1 MRTTR
6 RAEPGF
12 SCFGT
17 VCCLTL
23 AIILMLCSAVPA
35 AAESVQG
42 NNIDDMTGETRM
54 ILAQAAV
61 AKLTAQDEDLGKLA
75 LRQNNLIRGRGRSDD
90 PSGEAPDYVGLVGYA
105 VMYENKDR
113 GMWQENMN
121 LPWQLPAYLRF
132 DNRWFISR
140 SLLHKTPVVVVAQK
154 LKESA
159 PGQYTGRLKII
170 RLDTSEIAWMDV
182 ENFITSPYWFYP
194 IHRAVR
200 YGTCV
205 AVYRQTSGH
214 RPVTTEGKGMS
225 MKNETRVLI
234 PAMDSW
240 EENWDQIVP
249 EYKQLIPGIVF
260 AKTQKEANTPVI
272 LFFREEDL
280 SLIY

>member
-23 AIILMLCSAVPA
+23 VIILMLCSAVPA

-182 ENFITSPYWFYP
+182 ESFITSPYWFYP
-194 IHRAVR
+194 IRRAVR